1 MILETLI
8 VGPLETNCYILGA
21 EDTGEAIVIDPGAGV
36 PAIMGALEEKDLG
49 VRYIFNTH
57 GHFDHVSG
65 DGGLKDA
72 TGAEIMLHPAD
83 AFLLEALEDQASAFG
98 IAVHGTLKVDVP
110 LADGFQL
117 ALGEVRGTVLH
128 TPGHTPGSVCLL
140 VGGKAFVGDTIFA
153 GSVGRT
159 DLPGGSYEEIAQS
172 VRRLL
177 ALGDGV
183 ELYPGH
189 GPKTTVGRERAHNPL
204 VMEFL
209 KEA

>member
-21 EDTGEAIVIDPGAGV
+21 EDTGEAMVIDPGAEA
-36 PAIMGALEEKDLG
+36 PTIMRVLEEKDFK

-65 DGGLKDA
+65 DRELKEA

-83 AFLLEALEDQASAFG
+83 AFLLEALED
-98 IAVHGTLKVDVP
+98 VPNVDVP
-110 LADGFQL
+110 LAAGFEL

-140 VGGKAFVGDTIFA
+140 VGGRAFVGDTIFA

-159 DLPGGSYEEIAQS
+159 DLPGGSYGEIAQS

-189 GPKTTVGRERAHNPL
+189 GPKTTVGRERAHNPF